1 MAQSPKVAPTLYV
14 IASDQHRNG
23 KTLLARIIADYLL
36 LDGRDPFLID
46 TDAPDG
52 PLRAYFPGRTA
63 LADFAAIT
71 GQMKLFDTILGSPGR
86 DYVIDL
92 PIRHTENFFAAER
105 DLHFFRECHTK
116 EFRVFL
122 FFIVDNSFT
131 SQKMARSL
139 QHHPDVDLFVPV
151 RNMMVRSSWPEGDGA
166 LTLPFLPAP
175 VALAISNKRFSLR
188 NFVQGDTQGL
198 GEQEAFALQSFL
210 YEVLGSLTNLEPAL
224 SLKGLLE

>member
-1 MAQSPKVAPTLYV
+1 MAQSPTVYV

-46 TDAPDG
+46 TDAPDC

-86 DYVIDL
+86 DYVVDL
-92 PIRHTENFFAAER
+92 PVRHMENFFAAER
-105 DLHFFRECHTK
+105 DLNFFREAHAQG
-116 EFRVFL
+116 FRIFL

-139 QHHPDVDLFVPV
+139 QYHPGVDLFVPV
-151 RNMMVRSSWPEGDGA
+151 RNMMVKSTWPEEDGA

-175 VALAISNKRFSLR
+175 VASAIGNRRFSLR
-188 NFVQGDTQGL
+188 GFVQGEMQGL
-198 GEQEAFALQSFL
+198 NEQDASALQSFL
-210 YEVLGSLTNLEPAL
+210 YEVLGNLTNLEPAL

>member
-1 MAQSPKVAPTLYV
+1 MAQSPTVYV

-46 TDAPDG
+46 TDAPDC

-86 DYVIDL
+86 DYVVDL
-92 PIRHTENFFAAER
+92 PVRHMENFVAAER
-105 DLHFFRECHTK
+105 DLNFFREAHAQG
-116 EFRVFL
+116 FRIFL

-139 QHHPDVDLFVPV
+139 QYHPGVDLFVPV
-151 RNMMVRSSWPEGDGA
+151 RNMMVRSTWPEEDGA

-175 VALAISNKRFSLR
+175 VASAIGNRRFSLR
-188 NFVQGDTQGL
+188 GFVQGEMQGL
-198 GEQEAFALQSFL
+198 NEQDASALQSFL
-210 YEVLGSLTNLEPAL
+210 YEVLGNLTNLEPAL